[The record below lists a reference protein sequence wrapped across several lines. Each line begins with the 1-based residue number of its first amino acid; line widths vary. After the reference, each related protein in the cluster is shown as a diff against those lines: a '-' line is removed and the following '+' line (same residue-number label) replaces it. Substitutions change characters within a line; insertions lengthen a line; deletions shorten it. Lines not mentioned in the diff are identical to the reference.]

1 MFGLN
6 GRLPAKQTSLFAAV
20 FPVACAFVPS
30 SQAATRGNIAQP
42 PRLARNGAACTTGH
56 FYDLVMPDGVNVVGS
71 CPGTSTRVF
80 ADLEHLFGTPVVH
93 NRLATPPARQ
103 VTAASSGGCVGGYR
117 WVWMSNHDE
126 QVPIGCS

>member
-71 CPGTSTRVF
+71 CPGTSTRVLLILSTF
-80 ADLEHLFGTPVVH
+80 SAL
-93 NRLATPPARQ
+93 RLCT
-103 VTAASSGGCVGGYR
+103 
-117 WVWMSNHDE
+117 
-126 QVPIGCS
+126 IGWQRRLLGR